1 MDDLNTTN
9 QESRSPNLRD
19 QILQYL
25 RYWSWFLLT
34 VILALGVATVYLRY
48 ATTVFSTK
56 ATILIKDEKN
66 SALSE
71 MAAFQDLGLTGS
83 MGPSGFE
90 NELQILKSKS
100 LTERVVKELDLNIQY
115 FSEGKLKAFELFGN
129 IPFQVT
135 LLTNEDSLRA
145 PIPPFYVLPISD
157 DSFELWEEDS
167 NSKNTYSY
175 GENISLTSGEIM
187 ISPNLK
193 YQSHRGSLHESP
205 IKVRV
210 RSILGVVEAY
220 QRSIQVEQ
228 VSKLTSVIRLSI
240 NSANYK
246 KSEAILNELIY
257 QYNKDA
263 KEDRNMVSKN
273 TANFIDGRLEIIS
286 EELDS
291 VETGRVEFQQSNKLT
306 NIAVEGQIFL
316 QNESEFAKRTVE
328 VETKL
333 ELINTIIDYVKSGRE
348 SDLLPTNLGVE
359 GEAALTAY
367 NQAVLERKRLLRG
380 STEKNPAVVDLDA
393 QISDLRSTVLEG
405 LNNAKRS
412 LEIQRDDLSAQEAR
426 LDSKISSIPPKEKIF
441 RNIIR
446 QQEIKETLYLY
457 LLQKRE
463 ENAITMA
470 VTTPKAKVV
479 DYAYTSRVPISPK
492 RQIIYQA
499 AFVLGLLVPFS
510 VIYLKNLLDNKIRS
524 KYIIE
529 KRVKD
534 NPVIGEIPKLDKNAA
549 HLVQKNDRSL
559 LAESFRLLTTNLQYL
574 FIGNSMENKKGK
586 TIFVTSTIKG
596 EGKTFTAVNLAL
608 TIADSGA
615 KVVLVGADIRNPQL
629 QRYTLEGHKKRG
641 FVEYLIHK
649 DSNYQEYLIQSDI
662 LENLEI
668 MFSGTIPPNPAKLLI
683 QPRVEQLFKEL
694 REEFDYIVVD
704 TAPSMIVTDT
714 FLINKYTDVTLFVM
728 RAGYTDTNLID
739 FAVDSINSKKLKNV
753 GFVLNDVDY
762 KKIGYGNRYEYY
774 YVKEE
779 TWWEKFKT
787 KF

>member
-1 MDDLNTTN
+1 MDELNTTN
-9 QESRSPNLRD
+9 QESRTPSLRD
-19 QILQYL
+19 QIFQYL
-25 RYWSWFLLT
+25 RYWPWFILT
-34 VILALGVATVYLRY
+34 VILALGIATVYLRY
-48 ATTVFSTK
+48 TTNIYSTK

-115 FSEGKLKAFELFGN
+115 FSEGKIKAFEMFGN
-129 IPFQVT
+129 VPFKVE
-135 LLTNEDSLRA
+135 LLTKEDSLKA
-145 PIPPFYVLPISD
+145 SIPPFYVLPVSD
-157 DSFELWEEDS
+157 TSFELWEEDS
-167 NSKNTYSY
+167 KTKNTYNY

-193 YQSHRGSLHESP
+193 HQSHRGSFHGLP

-210 RSILGVVEAY
+210 RNILGVVEAF

-380 STEKNPAVVDLDA
+380 STEKNPAVVSLDD
-393 QISDLRSTVLEG
+393 QIGDLRATVLEG

-412 LEIQRDDLSAQEAR
+412 LEIQRNDLRAQEAR

-479 DYAYTSRVPISPK
+479 DYAYTSRAPISPK

-499 AFVLGLLVPFS
+499 AFILGLLIPFS
-510 VIYLKNLLDNKIRS
+510 IIYLKNLLDNKIRNKS
-524 KYIIE
+524 IME

-534 NPVIGEIPKLDKNAA
+534 NPVIGEIPKLDKNAV

-574 FIGNSMENKKGK
+574 FIGNSIEDKKGK
-586 TIFVTSTIKG
+586 TVFVTSTIKG

-608 TIADSGA
+608 TLADSGS
-615 KVVLVGADIRNPQL
+615 KVILVGADIRNPQL

-641 FVEYLIHK
+641 LVEYLIHE
-649 DSNYQEYLIQSDI
+649 DSTYQEYLIQSEI
-662 LENLEI
+662 HENLQV
-668 MFSGTIPPNPAKLLI
+668 MFSGTIPPKDRKSTRL
-683 QPRVEQLFKEL
+683 
-694 REEFDYIVVD
+694 
-704 TAPSMIVTDT
+704 
-714 FLINKYTDVTLFVM
+714 
-728 RAGYTDTNLID
+728 
-739 FAVDSINSKKLKNV
+739 NSSHV
-753 GFVLNDVDY
+753 
-762 KKIGYGNRYEYY
+762 R
-774 YVKEE
+774 
-779 TWWEKFKT
+779 
-787 KF
+787 